1 MLNVD
6 VIGRHMCIFV
16 HLANVVHR
24 VSFSRFSEITRPKW
38 TKESSERYWQQRPT
52 RVTVRSTNVRQLN
65 ETRAGCRS
73 ERLRKRATRK
83 EDFLRAFRVPTRS
96 TRSKCVF
103 LQR

>member
-24 VSFSRFSEITRPKW
+24 VSFIRFSEITWPKW
-38 TKESSERYWQQRPT
+38 TKESWQRPT